1 MFCPHKNTGLR
12 LILICFIVRF
22 AEVRLSQ
29 PNYKNFES
37 RGPCE
42 NRDDFNKIE
51 NGRFSRT
58 IRPSNF
64 LWLMPPKLKFFM
76 PPLRPMKF
84 RDPEVLSYLA
94 PKKEY
99 DAREGSYCYLLD
111 IMKTGIKRKVS
122 FTTQQ
127 SLFLTTI
134 FILHSSLRG
143 ILNVNQEIGYQKS
156 YI

>member
-1 MFCPHKNTGLR
+1 MFCPQKTAGLR
-12 LILICFIVRF
+12 FILICLIVRF

-42 NRDDFNKIE
+42 NRDDFNNIE
-51 NGRFSRT
+51 NDGFSRT

-64 LWLMPPKLKFFM
+64 LWLMPPKLKFFL
-76 PPLRPMKF
+76 PPVRPMKF
-84 RDPEVLSYLA
+84 RNPEVLSYLA

-99 DAREGSYCYLLD
+99 DARERSYCYLLD

-122 FTTQQ
+122 FTTQKN
-127 SLFLTTI
+127 LILTSIYINKEKI
-134 FILHSSLRG
+134 FCNNHLRFYVYF
-143 ILNVNQEIGYQKS
+143 IPV
-156 YI
+156 

>member
-1 MFCPHKNTGLR
+1 MFCPQKTTGLR
-12 LILICFIVRF
+12 LILMCLIVRF

-29 PNYKNFES
+29 PNYKNLES

-64 LWLMPPKLKFFM
+64 LWLMPPRLKFFL
-76 PPLRPMKF
+76 PPVRPMKF
-84 RDPEVLSYLA
+84 RNPEVLSYLA

-99 DAREGSYCYLLD
+99 DARERSYCYLLD
-111 IMKTGIKRKVS
+111 IMTTGIKRKVS
-122 FTTQQ
+122 FTTQKNLILTSIYIRKNILQ
-127 SLFLTTI
+127 QPLTVLRLFY
-134 FILHSSLRG
+134 SSLR
-143 ILNVNQEIGYQKS
+143 L
-156 YI
+156 

>member
-1 MFCPHKNTGLR
+1 MFCPQKTTGIR
-12 LILICFIVRF
+12 FILICLIVRF

-29 PNYKNFES
+29 PNSKNFES

-64 LWLMPPKLKFFM
+64 LWLMPPKLKFFL
-76 PPLRPMKF
+76 PPVRPMKF
-84 RDPEVLSYLA
+84 RNPEVLSYLA

-99 DAREGSYCYLLD
+99 DARDRSYCSLLD
-111 IMKTGIKRKVS
+111 IVKTGIKRKVS
-122 FTTQQ
+122 FTTQKNLILTSIYIRKHILLQ
-127 SLFLTTI
+127 QITVLRLF
-134 FILHSSLRG
+134 HSSLR
-143 ILNVNQEIGYQKS
+143 L
-156 YI
+156 